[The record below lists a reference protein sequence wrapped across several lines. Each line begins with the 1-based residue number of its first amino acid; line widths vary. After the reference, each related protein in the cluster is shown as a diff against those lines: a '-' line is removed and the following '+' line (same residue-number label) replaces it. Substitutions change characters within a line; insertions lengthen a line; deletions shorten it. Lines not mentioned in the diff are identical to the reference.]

1 MSARADDTTTHV
13 LSEHVRRR
21 LEESRRHYPEGE
33 AGNRSLVLEAL
44 RLVQEERGGWL
55 NGAALEAV
63 ASYLELPL
71 IEVTQVARF
80 YSMYELEP
88 VGRHSIS
95 VCTNLSCHL
104 CGGET
109 LLAQLERRLGIR
121 LGETT
126 ADGRFTLKKE
136 EECLAA
142 CTAAPVLM
150 IDHHYYERVRE
161 EDLDRILE
169 AYP

>member
-1 MSARADDTTTHV
+1 MSTGAADTPE
-13 LSEHVRRR
+13 LSAHVRRA
-21 LEESRRHYPEGE
+21 LEQSRRHYPEGE
-33 AGNRSLVLEAL
+33 AGNRSLLLEAL

-55 NGAALEAV
+55 DKTALESVAAYLGLPPVDVAQV
-63 ASYLELPL
+63 AS
-71 IEVTQVARF
+71 F
-80 YSMYELEP
+80 YSMYELHP

-104 CGGET
+104 CGGGE
-109 LLAQLERRLGIR
+109 LLAYLERRLGIR
-121 LGETT
+121 CGETT
-126 ADGRFTLKKE
+126 PDGRFTLKKE

-150 IDHHYYERVRE
+150 IDHHYHERVRT
-161 EDLDRILE
+161 EDVERILE

>member
-1 MSARADDTTTHV
+1 MSTPAVDPPV
-13 LSEHVRRR
+13 LSEHVRGV
-21 LEESRRHYPEGE
+21 LERSRRHYPEGE

-55 NGAALEAV
+55 DAEAIEAV
-63 ASYLELPL
+63 AAYLGLPT
-71 IEVTQVARF
+71 IEVAQVASF
-80 YSMYELEP
+80 YSMFELKP

-104 CGGET
+104 CGGGDI
-109 LLAQLERRLGIR
+109 LAHLERRLGIR
-121 LGETT
+121 VGETT
-126 ADGRFTLKKE
+126 PDGRFTLKKE

-142 CTAAPVLM
+142 CTAAPVVM
-150 IDHHYYERVRE
+150 IDHHYHERVTPE
-161 EDLDRILE
+161 ELETILE